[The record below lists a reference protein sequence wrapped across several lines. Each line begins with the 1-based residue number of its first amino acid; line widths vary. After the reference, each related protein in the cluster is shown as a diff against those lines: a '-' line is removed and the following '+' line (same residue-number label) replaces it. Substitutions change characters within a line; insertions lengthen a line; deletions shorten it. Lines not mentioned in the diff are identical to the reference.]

1 MKNGIPV
8 ALFAFVPILMF
19 VPSHAPAQEP
29 SEGVRKVVNKVV
41 PQYPGL
47 ARSMNPQG
55 VVRADVLVAPTARL
69 STSVKGGHPVL
80 ADAAQNALRQW
91 KWVPAPRETS
101 LFLNDVW
108 NGSSV
113 ARALLSAKSN
123 LAIQRLGI
131 ELRIFGC

>member
-1 MKNGIPV
+1 
-8 ALFAFVPILMF
+8 
-19 VPSHAPAQEP
+19 
-29 SEGVRKVVNKVV
+29 
-41 PQYPGL
+41 
-47 ARSMNPQG
+47 MNPQG